1 MSGTN
6 LSEDKPLQQHLK
18 PHRGEPETPSKTLKT
33 ASSVVFLPAIQDVI
47 GRIRCHQRGM
57 ESQNRKFILAS
68 RF

>member
-33 ASSVVFLPAIQDVI
+33 ASSVVFFACYSGCDWPYSLSSAGYGVP
-47 GRIRCHQRGM
+47 
-57 ESQNRKFILAS
+57 ESEVHLGF
-68 RF
+68 